1 MSSAI
6 GYNIQ
11 SALHAEDS
19 PEIPGE
25 SSMKNLKGKLSSR
38 MTATGR

>member
-25 SSMKNLKGKLSSR
+25 SWRIQYEKL
-38 MTATGR
+38 